1 MDAPSSAANPIQSLK
16 LDDTVYG
23 KEVALFAILAV
34 LASLLWLLLIVGTLG
49 VALIYLLLFFLIYLF
64 THSAFIA
71 HLRGNAVEITPEQFP
86 ELHRRLQHCCQRL
99 NMVRVPKAYLW
110 SADGMLNAF
119 ATRFLARDYVV
130 LTAAVVDALA
140 SKPDGINFY
149 IGHELGHLRRAHLI
163 KAPFLALV
171 SWLPLIG
178 PAYSRAC
185 ESTCDLHGLHCC
197 DNLESATD
205 AMAVLAAG
213 VEQWRHLNVAQY
225 LKQASDA
232 RGFWMSL
239 HELTGDYPWLAKRMA
254 RVVAASRHEE
264 YVAPGRN
271 PLAYLFALFT
281 PRLYLKGG
289 GLGAM
294 IVVVAIIGILAAIA
308 IPAYQQF
315 QQKAEAAR
323 QASYDAA
330 MSVEGESAEAYAPDT
345 SNYGDPEAAQR
356 DMAERY
362 QTALAITSQLQL
374 YRNSNGSWPSS
385 LQEIALSSEIS
396 DRLGTIE
403 YYGNGEIGFY
413 GNEDMGDY
421 QPKPIYLSPLEDEA
435 GAVTGWNCES
445 PEIPDSY
452 LNPECQ
458 G

>member
-1 MDAPSSAANPIQSLK
+1 MENSSATPPISTP
-16 LDDTVYG
+16 DDYTYPN
-23 KEVALFAILAV
+23 EVSLFAILAV
-34 LASLLWLLLIVGTLG
+34 LATVVWLLLLLATKGAILG
-49 VALIYLLLFFLIYLF
+49 LVLMLGLAYLF
-64 THSAFIA
+64 GQSAFIA
-71 HLRGNAVEITPEQFP
+71 HLRGNAVAIGPEQFP
-86 ELHRRLQHCCQRL
+86 DLHQRLQACCRQL
-99 NMVRVPKAYLW
+99 SINNPPKAYLW
-110 SADGMLNAF
+110 AADGMLNAF

-130 LTAAVVDALA
+130 LTAPVLDALA
-140 SKPDGINFY
+140 SKPEAINFY
-149 IGHELGHLRRAHLI
+149 IGHELGHIKRRHLT

-185 ESTCDLHGLHCC
+185 ESTCDLHGLRCC
-197 DNLESATD
+197 ASPEAATD
-205 AMAVLAAG
+205 AIAVLAAG
-213 VEQWRHLNVAQY
+213 VEQWRHLNLNSY

-264 YVAPGRN
+264 YLAPGRN
-271 PLAYLFALFT
+271 PFAYLFALFT

-289 GLGAM
+289 GMGSMMA
-294 IVVVAIIGILAAIA
+294 VVAIIGILAAIA
-308 IPAYQQF
+308 LPAFQQY
-315 QQKAEAAR
+315 QQKAEADR
-323 QASYDAA
+323 QAAYDAA
-330 MSVEGESAEAYAPDT
+330 VSVEGESAEPDNT
-345 SNYGDPEAAQR
+345 NYGDPEAAQR

-362 QTALAITSQLQL
+362 QSALAITSQLQL
-374 YRNSNGSWPSS
+374 YRSSNGSWPSS
-385 LQEIALSSEIS
+385 LQEIEFSSDVSE
-396 DRLGTIE
+396 RLGTIE

-421 QPKPIYLSPLEDEA
+421 QPKPIYLSPIEDET